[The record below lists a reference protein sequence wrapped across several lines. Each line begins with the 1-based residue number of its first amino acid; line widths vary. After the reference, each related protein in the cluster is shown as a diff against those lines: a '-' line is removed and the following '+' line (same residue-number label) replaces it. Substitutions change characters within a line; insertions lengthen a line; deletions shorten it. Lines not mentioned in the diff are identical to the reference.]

1 MPAFRVDLID
11 VPLVIRRGRDIEF
24 CSWTGVTLEGP
35 IVLRM
40 SCRRVC
46 RRRGTTRRPYG
57 RFRSRIESNALLRD
71 VHVFQVF
78 RGFLKEI
85 DFYLSFKPFVRT
97 GNTKNIR
104 FVKFFISDIS
114 LFLHNL

>member
-46 RRRGTTRRPYG
+46 R
-57 RFRSRIESNALLRD
+57 
-71 VHVFQVF
+71 
-78 RGFLKEI
+78 
-85 DFYLSFKPFVRT
+85 
-97 GNTKNIR
+97 
-104 FVKFFISDIS
+104 
-114 LFLHNL
+114 